1 MGTTSFSITSSGP
14 QRKVSPTSTSATG
27 SKDRRGC
34 STRSATARSNGSGH
48 ADGAASEPKSK
59 TGLSAL
65 RCAAI
70 RPPALPVPETR
81 RSLSAVRI
89 ARRACFSALAVI
101 LASQSAI
108 AFAQDRDANAELE
121 ALIPDE
127 AIDDPEA
134 WAADGVP
141 PEEPSP
147 IDGPDPFEGQTIELG
162 PDSPLAELPGL
173 TIEWPDPLE
182 LEDVE
187 QVEDDGS
194 AQFEEDNPL
203 ESGPLLID
211 PIVVNL
217 TEQLSLAF
225 PSEVAAFPEQDR
237 FVDQFAMLSSIEAY
251 GDTETNV
258 GQLGA
263 RAREDQEILNRLLR
277 AYGYYDGEV
286 IREVG
291 PNLIDGSDERPQVRF
306 NILPGERFRFGAI
319 DLGDLGT
326 APNASELRQS
336 FELFPGDPVDSFDI
350 VRERADLDS
359 ALGNTGYPFA
369 EIDGPELLIDY
380 ARTEGDLTMGV
391 SPNGRYVFGNVISD
405 KPDFLS
411 GEHLATIA
419 RFDPGD
425 IYQRDLEL
433 DLRRAIVATGLVSSV
448 TITPVE
454 SEAPA
459 NGEPGVVDMNVGLTE
474 AQLRTIAGAIGY
486 GTEEGFRIAA
496 SWEHRN
502 LFPPEGAL
510 RVRGIAGTQEQLL
523 GVTFRK
529 NNFGARDRVL
539 TLDAFASSLDNRAFA
554 ANTAGFIGTYEQLS
568 TLLFQKP
575 FSWSVG
581 LELIASDERLA
592 FDIDNSDL
600 TDPDPP
606 DRQTYFVAA
615 LPGYAQIDTSDDLL
629 NPTEGFRVGVRAS
642 PEVSHTQGMQSFY
655 IKAEVDASYYRQIG
669 DDGPILAG
677 RAALGSIA
685 GAPLG
690 NIAPSRRF
698 FAGGGGSVR
707 GYGFRAIGPR
717 NADGDPIGGR
727 SLVELSAEAR
737 IPTPLFDGAVQ
748 VVPFVDAGSVGTDQY
763 PDFDDIRIGAGVGV
777 RYLTGFGPLRLDV
790 AFPLTP
796 RESDSFVAVYVSLG
810 QAF

>member
-1 MGTTSFSITSSGP
+1 VETSQHLLRAPATRLS
-14 QRKVSPTSTSATG
+14 QSAG
-27 SKDRRGC
+27 K
-34 STRSATARSNGSGH
+34 
-48 ADGAASEPKSK
+48 
-59 TGLSAL
+59 
-65 RCAAI
+65 
-70 RPPALPVPETR
+70 
-81 RSLSAVRI
+81 I
-89 ARRACFSALAVI
+89 ACRVCLSALAVALVSQPG
-101 LASQSAI
+101 LAL
-108 AFAQDRDANAELE
+108 AQDRDANAELE

-127 AIDDPEA
+127 ALDDPEG

-147 IDGPDPFEGQTIELG
+147 IDGPDPFDGETIELG
-162 PDSPLAELPGL
+162 PESPLAELPGL
-173 TIEWPDPLE
+173 TLDWPDPLE
-182 LEDVE
+182 LTPVE

-194 AQFEEDNPL
+194 ADFANANPL

-211 PIVVNL
+211 PVVIDL
-217 TEQLSLAF
+217 TEQLALAF
-225 PSEVAAFPEQDR
+225 PSETGAFPQQGE
-237 FVDQFAMLSSIEAY
+237 FVEQFAMLSSIEAY
-251 GDTETNV
+251 GDTEANV

-306 NILPGERFRFGAI
+306 NILPGERFRFGEI
-319 DLGDLGT
+319 DLGDLAQ
-326 APNASELRQS
+326 APDSQDLRRA
-336 FELFPGDPVDSFDI
+336 FDLYPGDPVDSYDI
-350 VRERADLDS
+350 LRERGDLDT
-359 ALGNTGYPFA
+359 ALGNTGFPFA

-380 ARTEGDLTMGV
+380 ARTEGDLTMPV
-391 SPNGRYVFGNVISD
+391 RPNGQYVFGSVVSD
-405 KPDFLS
+405 KPGFLS
-411 GEHLATIA
+411 SDHLASIA
-419 RFDPGD
+419 RFEPGD
-425 IYQRDLEL
+425 LYQRDLEL
-433 DLRRAIVATGLVSSV
+433 DLRRAIIATGLVSSV

-454 SEAPA
+454 DEAPTD
-459 NGEPGVVDMNVGLTE
+459 GKPGVVNMNVGLTE
-474 AQLRTIAGAIGY
+474 AKLRTITGAIGY
-486 GTEEGFRIAA
+486 GTEEGFRLAG

-510 RVRGIAGTQEQLL
+510 RVRGVAGTQEQLL

-529 NNFGARDRVL
+529 SNFGGRDRIL

-554 ANTAGFIGTYEQLS
+554 ADTAGFIGTYEQLS

-575 FSWSVG
+575 FSWSIG
-581 LELIASDERLA
+581 FELVASDERLA
-592 FDIDNSDL
+592 FDIDNSDS

-606 DRQTYFVAA
+606 ARQAYFVAA

-629 NPTEGFRVGVRAS
+629 NPTSGFRVGVRAS
-642 PEVSHTQGMQSFY
+642 PEVSSTKGVQSFY
-655 IKAEVDASYYRQIG
+655 VRNEVDASYYRQIG
-669 DDGPILAG
+669 DNGPILAG
-677 RAALGSIA
+677 RVGLGSIN
-685 GAPLG
+685 GASLD

-707 GYGFRAIGPR
+707 GYGYREIGPR
-717 NADGDPIGGR
+717 EESGDPIGGR

-748 VVPFVDAGSVGTDQY
+748 VVPFVDAGSVGTEEY

-790 AFPLTP
+790 AFPVTP
-796 RESDSFVAVYVSLG
+796 RPGDSFVAVYVSLG

>member
-1 MGTTSFSITSSGP
+1 MP
-14 QRKVSPTSTSATG
+14 SAG
-27 SKDRRGC
+27 RRV
-34 STRSATARSNGSGH
+34 RTAC
-48 ADGAASEPKSK
+48 
-59 TGLSAL
+59 L
-65 RCAAI
+65 
-70 RPPALPVPETR
+70 
-81 RSLSAVRI
+81 
-89 ARRACFSALAVI
+89 
-101 LASQSAI
+101 SAI
-108 AFAQDRDANAELE
+108 AIVLAGQSSLALAQDRDANAELE

-127 AIDDPEA
+127 AIDDPEG

-147 IDGPDPFEGQTIELG
+147 IDGPDPFANETIELG
-162 PDSPLAELPGL
+162 PESPLADMPGL
-173 TIEWPDPLE
+173 TIDWPDPLE
-182 LEDVE
+182 LGEVE

-194 AQFEEDNPL
+194 AEFAETNPL

-211 PIVVNL
+211 PVVIDLN
-217 TEQLSLAF
+217 EQLALAF
-225 PSEVAAFPEQDR
+225 PSEPGAFPQQDA
-237 FVDQFAMLSSIEAY
+237 FADQFESLSSIEAY
-251 GDTETNV
+251 GDIESNV

-263 RAREDQEILNRLLR
+263 RAREDQEILTRLLR
-277 AYGYYDGEV
+277 AYGYYDGEI

-306 NILPGERFRFGAI
+306 NILPGDRFRFGEI
-319 DLGDLGT
+319 DLGDLGQ
-326 APNASELRQS
+326 AVNAQELRS
-336 FELFPGDPVDSFDI
+336 AFDLYPGDPVDSFAI
-350 VRERADLDS
+350 VRERADLDV

-369 EIDGPELLIDY
+369 EIDGPELLIDH
-380 ARTEGDLTMGV
+380 ARTEGDLTMPV
-391 SPNGRYVFGNVISD
+391 RPNGQYVFGGVVSD

-411 GEHLATIA
+411 SKHLATIA
-419 RFDPGD
+419 RFEPGD

-433 DLRRAIVATGLVSSV
+433 DLRRAIIATGLVSSV

-454 SEAPA
+454 AEAPA
-459 NGEPGVVDMNVGLTE
+459 NGEPGVVNMNVGLTE
-474 AQLRTIAGAIGY
+474 AKLRTITGAIGY
-486 GTEEGFRIAA
+486 GTEEGIRIAG

-510 RVRGIAGTQEQLL
+510 KVRGIAGTQEQLF

-529 NNFGARDRVL
+529 SNFGSRDRIL

-554 ANTAGFIGTYEQLS
+554 ANTAGFIATYEQLS

-575 FSWSVG
+575 FSWSAG

-606 DRQTYFVAA
+606 ARQTYFVAA

-629 NPTEGFRVGVRAS
+629 NPTEGFRISLRAS
-642 PEVSHTQGMQSFY
+642 PEVSNTKGMESFY
-655 IKAEVDASYYRQIG
+655 IRNQADASYYQQIG
-669 DDGPILAG
+669 ENGPILAG
-677 RAALGSIA
+677 RVRLGSIN
-685 GAPLG
+685 GAALG

-707 GYGFRAIGPR
+707 GYGYREIGPR
-717 NADGDPIGGR
+717 DESGDPIGGR

-748 VVPFVDAGSVGTDQY
+748 VVPFVDAGSVGTAEY

-790 AFPLTP
+790 AFPVTP
-796 RESDSFVAVYVSLG
+796 RPGDSFVAVYVSLG